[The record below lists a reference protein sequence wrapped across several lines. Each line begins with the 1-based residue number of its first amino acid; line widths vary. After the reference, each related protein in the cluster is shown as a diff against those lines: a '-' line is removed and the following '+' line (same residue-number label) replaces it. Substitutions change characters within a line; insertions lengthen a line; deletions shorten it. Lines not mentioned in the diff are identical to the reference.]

1 MFGKA
6 FSPEF
11 LAMQTKDKSG
21 VNNPQYGVIKSA
33 ETVAKLT
40 KLIYVYDV
48 ASNTLIGA
56 FKTVDCSKHF
66 KIGKDTLQTY
76 LKSGLPYKGNLY
88 TRTKR

>member
-1 MFGKA
+1 MGPLNPMFGKA

-56 FKTVDCSKHF
+56 FKTVDCFKHF
-66 KIGKDTLQTY
+66 KIGKDTL
-76 LKSGLPYKGNLY
+76 
-88 TRTKR
+88 